1 MSIEHQFLDNYKP
14 STEYALS
21 YSSIIVTL
29 RKILTNIIQRTD
41 LKQLWLSSSGT
52 RSHNNFYIR
61 FYFYPF
67 LLSFNVHYS
76 VSISDISFINW
87 AIITR
92 FQWDYCLYDRIRGE
106 RLSVRRDANNLK
118 SGGIAEIEGEA
129 FRWP

>member
-1 MSIEHQFLDNYKP
+1 MKHRFLDNYKP
-14 STEYALS
+14 SIEYALS
-21 YSSIIVTL
+21 YSFIIVTL
-29 RKILTNIIQRTD
+29 RNILTNIITTYKFKIT
-41 LKQLWLSSSGT
+41 LTFEFGT
-52 RSHNNFYIR
+52 RSHNNFYIQ
-61 FYFYPF
+61 FYFYLF

-76 VSISDISFINW
+76 LSISDISFINW
-87 AIITR
+87 TIITR